1 MSPKKESRENKAVK
15 AAGLER
21 VKQLM
26 KEHED
31 EARVE
36 LDEQFAQQVPGHVI
50 YFVGVMG
57 GGFVL
62 NLLVLLLITGGS

>member
-1 MSPKKESRENKAVK
+1 VSPKKNSRENEAVK

-31 EARVE
+31 EARIE
-36 LDEQFAQQVPGHVI
+36 LDEQFTQQVPGHVI

-57 GGFVL
+57 GAFLL
-62 NLLVLLLITGGS
+62 NLLLLILITGGS

>member
-1 MSPKKESRENKAVK
+1 MSPAKKAKKNEAVK

-26 KEHED
+26 KEHEE

-50 YFVGVMG
+50 YFVGVIG
-57 GGFVL
+57 GAFLL
-62 NLLVLLLITGGS
+62 NLVVLVLVSGG

>member
-1 MSPKKESRENKAVK
+1 MSPAKGTKENEAVK

-26 KEHED
+26 KEHEE

-36 LDEQFAQQVPGHVI
+36 LDEQFTQQVPGHVI
-50 YFVGVMG
+50 YFVAVIG
-57 GGFVL
+57 GAFLL
-62 NLLVLLLITGGS
+62 NLLVLVLVTGG

>member
-1 MSPKKESRENKAVK
+1 MSPKNETRENAAVK

-50 YFVGVMG
+50 YFVAVVG
-57 GGFVL
+57 GAFLL
-62 NLLVLLLITGGS
+62 NLLILLLVSGGS

>member
-1 MSPKKESRENKAVK
+1 MSPAKKAKKNEAVK
-15 AAGLER
+15 AAGLGR

-26 KEHED
+26 KEHEE

>member
-1 MSPKKESRENKAVK
+1 MSAKESRENAAVR

-26 KEHED
+26 KEHEE

-36 LDEQFAQQVPGHVI
+36 LDEQFTQQVPGHVI
-50 YFVGVMG
+50 YFVGVIVG
-57 GGFVL
+57 AFVL
-62 NLLVLLLITGGS
+62 NLLVLLLVTGG

>member
-1 MSPKKESRENKAVK
+1 MSPEKGSRENEAVK

-26 KEHED
+26 KQHEE

-50 YFVGVMG
+50 YFVAVIG
-57 GGFVL
+57 GAFLL
-62 NLLVLLLITGGS
+62 NILVLVLISGG

>member
-1 MSPKKESRENKAVK
+1 VSPAKGTKENEAVK

-26 KEHED
+26 KEHEE

-36 LDEQFAQQVPGHVI
+36 LDEQFTQQVPGHVI
-50 YFVGVMG
+50 YFVAVIG
-57 GGFVL
+57 GAFLL
-62 NLLVLLLITGGS
+62 NLLVLVLVTGG

>member
-1 MSPKKESRENKAVK
+1 VSPEKYTRENKAVK

-26 KEHED
+26 KEHEE

-50 YFVGVMG
+50 YFVAVIG
-57 GGFVL
+57 GAFLL
-62 NLLVLLLITGGS
+62 NLLVLVLVSGG